1 MKSYTFLFW
10 GYLIVWAG
18 LVAYVVALVRK
29 LAGVSRRLDVL
40 EARAKQGGSR
50 DAIEPAAL

>member
-50 DAIEPAAL
+50 DAN